1 MYSGFSIA
9 GGWSAVCDDIG
20 RLKLHSSNK
29 ISFDTA
35 EAGPGE
41 ISGTLGDHPLGF
53 EMTSSNRLKLVPPQI
68 SSGEHRLE
76 ILFNGTPFPGAPKL
90 AVVQDL
96 EVSRRVRLPYTV
108 LSRLRRACRA
118 TVHLVRSFPAAGAG
132 HEPSAA
138 ERTRAHVGQVRR
150 GGQFHHRRLTSR
162 QRDPEGPTVLTYE
175 RAQRHVTTFG

>member
-1 MYSGFSIA
+1 MIFLSILQYVYTVILYA

-20 RLKLHSSNK
+20 RLKLHPSNK

-41 ISGTLGDHPLGF
+41 INGTIGDHPLTF

-96 EVSRRVRLPYTV
+96 EVFY
-108 LSRLRRACRA
+108 
-118 TVHLVRSFPAAGAG
+118 
-132 HEPSAA
+132 
-138 ERTRAHVGQVRR
+138 
-150 GGQFHHRRLTSR
+150 
-162 QRDPEGPTVLTYE
+162 
-175 RAQRHVTTFG
+175 